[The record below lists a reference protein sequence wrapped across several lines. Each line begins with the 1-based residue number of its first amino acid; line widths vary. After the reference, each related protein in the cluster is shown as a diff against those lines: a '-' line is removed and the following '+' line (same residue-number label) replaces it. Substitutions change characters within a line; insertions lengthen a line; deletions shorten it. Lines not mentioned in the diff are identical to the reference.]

1 MGFFYFKINRIDVR
15 RYKMKLGFIG
25 YGNMASAI
33 AQGLVEKA
41 GMDPASIYASA
52 RNYEKLEKNAE
63 KLGISPCRSNQEV
76 AQICDVIILAVK
88 PYQMAEV
95 TAPIKSVLRDKLVIS
110 IAAGMFFDQY
120 EEILEK
126 GTHHISTVPNTPI
139 CTGEGI
145 MVCEEKHSLS
155 AEEIVLFKSLFSPIA
170 LLEFIETS
178 HMSVAGTLAGCS
190 PAFTA
195 MYLEALGDAAVK
207 HGLTRASS
215 YRLAAQMIKGVG
227 ALYLAGGDHP
237 GAMKDAVCSP
247 GGTTIKGVAS
257 LEKNGF
263 RGAVIDAI
271 DAIEG

>member
-1 MGFFYFKINRIDVR
+1 
-15 RYKMKLGFIG
+15 
-25 YGNMASAI
+25 
-33 AQGLVEKA
+33 VEKA

-195 MYLEALGDAAVK
+195 
-207 HGLTRASS
+207 
-215 YRLAAQMIKGVG
+215 
-227 ALYLAGGDHP
+227 
-237 GAMKDAVCSP
+237 
-247 GGTTIKGVAS
+247 
-257 LEKNGF
+257 
-263 RGAVIDAI
+263 
-271 DAIEG
+271 